1 MYKIITILFLTILT
15 VTNCFSQKYE
25 VPDEIMFAGI
35 ELHIDRSGREEIQK
49 YVNQLTLNQTYH
61 QKYVDL
67 ANIHFPIIE
76 EVFKEE
82 NLPFDFKYLIIQES
96 AFKGDVVSKSNA
108 VGYWQMKEA
117 SATEVGLRVDDH
129 VDERKNI
136 VSSSHAAAKYLTKN
150 NDKLRNWVYALLSY
164 YLGPKGVLSEVKSK
178 YLGATT
184 MDIDKNTHWYILKCI
199 AHKIA
204 FENDVKT
211 SNSST
216 KLIADYNWGGKTIK
230 HAAKKY
236 HLEEE
241 ELVPYNFWI
250 DFNKKIPTD
259 KTYAVI
265 IPVKGDFKNENPS
278 YDDDNAPANSYAKI
292 FENPKENI
300 RYVVNGLPAIVAIEG
315 DDLTKLAAK
324 ADVSVANFK
333 KYNEFSSD
341 EKIQTGHTYYLH
353 IKKSSA
359 LIAFHVVQPGETL
372 HSIAQRY
379 GMRISAI
386 LSKNRMKK
394 KEALQD
400 GRVLWMM
407 KKRPSHAKVE
417 IRDVKVQTLPVA
429 KPELKI
435 EEPKPVKVEPKKTEV
450 IKEPKKETTPIVKVE
465 EKIETKAEEP
475 KPKETPIV
483 IQEEKPIVVK
493 EEPKEEPVVEN
504 KVQDQLHEVQ
514 PGETLY
520 AISRKYNVPVQV
532 LKDWNG
538 LIENSLNVGQKLIV
552 SKAEMIVE
560 EPVIQETKKESIEIE
575 KTEEV
580 FHEVQAGETLFRIYK
595 MYGTDVEQIKKW
607 NNMSDNNLKVGT
619 KIRVK

>member
-1 MYKIITILFLTILT
+1 MYKVLAILFFGVVSL
-15 VTNCFSQKYE
+15 TNCYAQKYE
-25 VPDEIMFAGI
+25 VPNEIMFAGI

-67 ANIHFPIIE
+67 ANIHFPLIE

-96 AFKGDVVSKSNA
+96 AFRGDVVSKSNA

-117 SATEVGLRVDDH
+117 SATEVGLRVDEH
-129 VDERKNI
+129 IDERKNI

-178 YLGATT
+178 NLGATT
-184 MDIDKNTHWYILKCI
+184 MDIDKDTHWYILKCI

-236 HLEEE
+236 QMTEED
-241 ELVPYNFWI
+241 LLPYNFWI

-259 KTYAVI
+259 KKYAVI
-265 IPVKGDFKNENPS
+265 IPIKGDFKHDIPS
-278 YDDDNAPANSYAKI
+278 YDEDDAPANSFAKI

-300 RYVVNGLPAIVAIEG
+300 RYVVNGLSAIVAING
-315 DDLTKLAAK
+315 DDVTKLAAK

-333 KYNEFSSD
+333 KYNEFKHD
-341 EKIQTGHTYYLH
+341 EKIQVGHTYYLH
-353 IKKSSA
+353 MKKSSA

-379 GMRISAI
+379 GMRISSI

-394 KEALQD
+394 KDVLED

-417 IRDVKVQTLPVA
+417 IRDVKVQTLPVS
-429 KPELKI
+429 KPKIKI
-435 EEPKPVKVEPKKTEV
+435 EEPAPVKVTEEPKK
-450 IKEPKKETTPIVKVE
+450 ID
-465 EKIETKAEEP
+465 
-475 KPKETPIV
+475 
-483 IQEEKPIVVK
+483 VVK
-493 EEPKEEPVVEN
+493 EPVKTQKVEN
-504 KVQDQLHEVQ
+504 KIVEPKQKEIIVFVEEEEPIKNELKSKEIIVETKTQNQLHEVQ

-520 AISRKYNVPVQV
+520 AISRKYNVPVQD
-532 LKDWNG
+532 LKNWND
-538 LIENSLNVGQKLIV
+538 LKENSLNIGQKIIV
-552 SKAEMIVE
+552 SKSEL
-560 EPVIQETKKESIEIE
+560 
-575 KTEEV
+575 KTEEVKVQEVQKETVEEQSTEGV
-580 FHEVQAGETLFRIYK
+580 FHEVQVGDTLYRIYK
-595 MYGTDVEQIKKW
+595 MYGTEVEQIKLW
-607 NNMSDNNLKVGT
+607 NNMTDNTLKVGT